1 MRGFV
6 VLLCFCIGLS
16 FPALSL
22 AFDSAPFQ
30 LIYRQ
35 ENVVTDRYNT
45 RSDLLITV
53 VNLSG
58 GEAGDLSLSIP
69 VPNPYFFV
77 DSPVL
82 IGSIPAGRQAETLH
96 QTNLPN
102 DLIAL
107 SEPEENLVWRVE
119 YTDGSGARVSVDIPG
134 IKGQ

>member
-16 FPALSL
+16 FPALTL

-30 LIYRQ
+30 LIHRQ

-45 RSDLLITV
+45 RSDLLVTV

-58 GEAGDLSLSIP
+58 GDARDLCLSIP

-82 IGSIPAGRQAETLH
+82 VGTIPAGRQAETLH

-107 SEPEENLVWRVE
+107 SEPEDNLVWRVE
-119 YTDGSGARVSVDIPG
+119 YTDGTGARVAVDIPG

>member
-107 SEPEENLVWRVE
+107 SEPEENLVWRFE